1 MSDKCL
7 IITGGEVISKE
18 RIMAEIDSDTYV
30 VCVDKGAETAL
41 EYGIRIDLVV
51 GDFDSISK
59 EAYKR
64 IEDVAIEYPKEKDFT
79 DTELAVVEA
88 IRRNKVH
95 IKIANATGS
104 RVDHTLSNFLLLYKY
119 KEYDIRIFGND
130 FEAFLIQKDLI
141 IDNSEGMTFSL
152 VPMTDTIEGLSL
164 EGFKYPLDKRDV
176 KKGDSLCISN
186 IITDQTASIRFAKGS
201 ALIIITNLEE

>member
-1 MSDKCL
+1 
-7 IITGGEVISKE
+7 
-18 RIMAEIDSDTYV
+18 MAEIDSDTYV
-30 VCVDKGAETAL
+30 ICVDKGAETAL

-64 IEDVAIEYPKEKDFT
+64 IIDVAIEYPKEKDFT

-88 IRRNKVH
+88 MRRNKVH

-104 RVDHTLSNFLLLYKY
+104 RVDHMLSNFLLLYKY
-119 KEYDIRIFGND
+119 KDQDIRILGND
-130 FEAFLIQKDLI
+130 YEAFLIQKKLI
-141 IDNSEGMTFSL
+141 IDNSEGKTFSL
-152 VPMTDTIEGLSL
+152 VPMSETIEGLSL
-164 EGFKYPLDKRDV
+164 EGFKYPLDNRNV
-176 KKGDSLCISN
+176 KMGDSLCISN
-186 IITDQTASIRFAKGS
+186 IITDQAAIVQFAKGS

>member
-1 MSDKCL
+1 MNDKCL
-7 IITGGEVISKE
+7 IITGGEVIRKE

-30 VCVDKGAETAL
+30 ICVDKGAETAL

-64 IEDVAIEYPKEKDFT
+64 IIDVAIEYPKEKDFT

-88 IRRNKVH
+88 MRRNKVH

-104 RVDHTLSNFLLLYKY
+104 RVDHMLSNFLLLYKY
-119 KEYDIRIFGND
+119 KDQDIRILGND
-130 FEAFLIQKDLI
+130 YEAFLIQKKLI
-141 IDNSEGMTFSL
+141 IDNSEGKTFSL
-152 VPMTDTIEGLSL
+152 VPMSETIEGLSL
-164 EGFKYPLDKRDV
+164 EGFKYPLDNRNV
-176 KKGDSLCISN
+176 KMGDSLCISN
-186 IITDQTASIRFAKGS
+186 IITDQAAIVQFAKGS

>member
-1 MSDKCL
+1 
-7 IITGGEVISKE
+7 
-18 RIMAEIDSDTYV
+18 MAEIDSDTYV